1 MTEVTELLLPVRRPR
16 IVRLRSSGGGML
28 ELAGIGGALL
38 LLLATMY
45 VGGAGPQSQATTA
58 SILHAQPAAALPQV
72 AAAPITVAAPATVVV
87 APAAVAPPAPAG
99 TTPNVVGVARDA
111 AATALLAAGYRSISW
126 VSESSQA
133 RGPGTVLRQ
142 EPAAGSLVQ
151 SREARLVIAR

>member
-72 AAAPITVAAPATVVV
+72 AAAPIAAIAPAVVAAPA
-87 APAAVAPPAPAG
+87 APAPATAAG

-111 AATALLAAGYRSISW
+111 AAAALISAGYRSISW
-126 VSESSQA
+126 TTESSQV
-133 RGPGTVLRQ
+133 RSPGTVLRQ

-151 SREARLVIAR
+151 SRAARLVIAR